1 MEEYGF
7 SGPVAGSDIRNTL
20 SKTFLWMFMGVLAT
34 AITSVYTFSSGLA
47 ETFLVNGTFPIICI
61 IELAVVLIFSLCFR
75 KASPTLVTVLFF
87 GYSMITG
94 ITLSTIFYLYEINTI
109 IIALFASAGLFGILA
124 YMGYKTDKDISS
136 LGTILTVGLIIALVV
151 SILNL
156 FIGNTM
162 VEIVLDWVVIGIFLG
177 FTLYD
182 MNKIKGILESG
193 MYDAEKVSIYGAME
207 LYLDFINIFI
217 RLLSIMGRSR
227 D

>member
-34 AITSVYTFSSGLA
+34 AITAVYTFSSGLA
-47 ETFLVNGTFPIICI
+47 IKFALEGTFAIIGI
-61 IELAVVLIFSLCFR
+61 IQIVAVLVFSLIFR
-75 KASPTLVTVLFF
+75 KASPTVVTVLFF
-87 GYSMITG
+87 AYSMLTG
-94 ITLSTIFYLYEINTI
+94 VTLSTIFLIYELETI
-109 IIALFASAGLFGILA
+109 IISLFASAGIFGILA
-124 YMGYKTDKDISS
+124 YMGYNTNKDISS
-136 LGTILTVGLIIALVV
+136 FGTILTVGLIIGLIL
-151 SILNL
+151 SIINL
-156 FIGNTM
+156 FIGSSM
-162 VEIVLDWVVIGIFLG
+162 MAIVLDWVILGIFLG

-193 MYDAEKVSIYGAME
+193 MYDQEKVSIYGAME

-217 RLLSIMGRSR
+217 RILSLMARSR